1 VTQTTTTESQVLSS
15 GSCSSGGAGASAG
28 AGTAGRGNRL
38 VVKINFTTLDATGA
52 TGRPPGT
59 SASV

>member
-1 VTQTTTTESQVLSS
+1 VTQSPPTESQLLSS
-15 GSCSSGGAGASAG
+15 GSCSSASAG
-28 AGTAGRGNRL
+28 AAAAGRGNRL